1 MARTIAKDHDQ
12 KREHILKTAA
22 RVFAEEGFDRA
33 SVSLLAKECGISKA
47 NIYHYYSSK
56 DDLLFDVL
64 DTNLSQLLVRIESV
78 DVSGMLP
85 EHALETTLIEILLA
99 YEGQDYEHQVQSASM
114 SHLPEQQQNVLK
126 GYQKQMVQRVS
137 ELLLNTRR
145 ETFEGDRTKLV
156 NTTMSIFGMLNWFY
170 MWNGQAGPEKRREY
184 ASLVTKLTLNGVS
197 GI

>member
-12 KREHILKTAA
+12 KRSHILKTAA

-47 NIYHYYSSK
+47 NIYHYYGSK
-56 DDLLFDVL
+56 DALLFDLL
-64 DTNLSQLLVRIESV
+64 DTNLSQLLARMERVNIDGLSAE
-78 DVSGMLP
+78 DAF
-85 EHALETTLIEILLA
+85 EKTLIEILLA

-126 GYQKQMVQRVS
+126 GYQKKMVQRVS
-137 ELLLNTRR
+137 DLLLATRPDC
-145 ETFEGDRTKLV
+145 FEGNATKLLDV
-156 NTTMSIFGMLNWFY
+156 TMSIFGMLNWFY
-170 MWNGQAGPEKRREY
+170 MWNAKAGPEKRRDY
-184 ASLVTKLTLNGVS
+184 AKTVAQLTLNGVS

>member
-12 KREHILKTAA
+12 KRAHILKTAA

-47 NIYHYYSSK
+47 NIYHYYGSK
-56 DDLLFDVL
+56 DALLFDLL
-64 DTNLSQLLVRIESV
+64 DTNLSDLLSRMERVNVEGL
-78 DVSGMLP
+78 DP
-85 EHALETTLIEILLA
+85 ENAFEKTLVEILLA

-114 SHLPEQQQNVLK
+114 SHLPDQQQDVLK

-137 ELLLNTRR
+137 NLLLATRP
-145 ETFEGDRTKLV
+145 ECFKDDPTKLLD
-156 NTTMSIFGMLNWFY
+156 TTMSIFGMLNWFY
-170 MWNGQAGPEKRREY
+170 MWNAKAGPEKRRDY
-184 ASLVTKLTLNGVS
+184 AKMVAALTLNGVS